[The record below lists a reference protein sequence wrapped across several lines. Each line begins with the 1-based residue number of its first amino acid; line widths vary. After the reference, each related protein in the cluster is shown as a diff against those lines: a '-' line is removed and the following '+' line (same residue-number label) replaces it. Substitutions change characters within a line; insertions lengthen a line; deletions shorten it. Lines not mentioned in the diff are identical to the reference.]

1 MHCFVKI
8 VTVTLLVGSCFGCVD
23 SRVQRSDEEAMMLYR
38 ECMGGAPA
46 HWTSSDV
53 SAGLGSEHVAST
65 TAGADSHRDTRQHH
79 ECVQQAGW
87 REK

>member
-1 MHCFVKI
+1 M
-8 VTVTLLVGSCFGCVD
+8 TVPGRALAIILAICSIAGCAD

-65 TAGADSHRDTRQHH
+65 TAGADSHRDTRQHS
-79 ECVQQAGW
+79 ECVQRAGW
-87 REK
+87 EE